1 MQLPIIKTIYKD
13 SMIIE
18 DLHEVARKIAIL
30 EIGEAISLWNKTS
43 SKIENLISRVGSSNI
58 NLAKELLSVF
68 KMCRQET
75 SDFRVLENLISN
87 DLIPNITK
95 AVDSLYEPMR
105 IEDSKRVFERT
116 PSGFL
121 TIMDLETGRYIHSPW
136 DPMHEADI
144 FSEELY
150 SPDIDNFHILGCGLG
165 YLPYQ
170 IWEKSEHS
178 VQIYI
183 YEEDIAIIEYAKQV
197 GALSLIDED
206 HLTICDASDLSSM
219 LKQFIESTES
229 EGALA
234 YVSDWKVGIY
244 EDNIYGKQIDQF
256 DYNMRTERLFRKSWA
271 INVRENSKQDLKDV
285 EELKKDFNYVGKDFI
300 VVSAG
305 PSLNDSID
313 YLKNNCGD
321 KVIISINTSLRKL
334 VKENIFPDIVVML
347 DPHNLRMISHI
358 KGIEEYTYNIPIV
371 FPTNGSQ
378 AFIARYKGP
387 KYALYNYEMTK
398 SGFKWN
404 FGGTVASLG
413 IDLAYFLEA
422 GKIYLIGSDLAFPN
436 NQNYAEGVAHN
447 TTEGINNTIFTH
459 SVDGGLVA
467 TNNVYNEY
475 RKIIERQIAFHPD
488 IPVYNMSRH
497 GADIS
502 GTNNIDDIE

>member
-183 YEEDIAIIEYAKQV
+183 Y
-197 GALSLIDED
+197 
-206 HLTICDASDLSSM
+206 
-219 LKQFIESTES
+219 
-229 EGALA
+229 
-234 YVSDWKVGIY
+234 
-244 EDNIYGKQIDQF
+244 
-256 DYNMRTERLFRKSWA
+256 
-271 INVRENSKQDLKDV
+271 
-285 EELKKDFNYVGKDFI
+285 
-300 VVSAG
+300 
-305 PSLNDSID
+305 
-313 YLKNNCGD
+313 
-321 KVIISINTSLRKL
+321 
-334 VKENIFPDIVVML
+334 
-347 DPHNLRMISHI
+347 DP
-358 KGIEEYTYNIPIV
+358 
-371 FPTNGSQ
+371 
-378 AFIARYKGP
+378 
-387 KYALYNYEMTK
+387 
-398 SGFKWN
+398 
-404 FGGTVASLG
+404 
-413 IDLAYFLEA
+413 
-422 GKIYLIGSDLAFPN
+422 
-436 NQNYAEGVAHN
+436 
-447 TTEGINNTIFTH
+447 
-459 SVDGGLVA
+459 
-467 TNNVYNEY
+467 
-475 RKIIERQIAFHPD
+475 
-488 IPVYNMSRH
+488 
-497 GADIS
+497 
-502 GTNNIDDIE
+502 